1 MAQVLLDFNL
11 ATDLLLDAAVDN
23 LHLVQALEGDD
34 EVGSSFGAR
43 EVNTTELALA
53 EWAANLERGEG
64 EGD

>member
-34 EVGSSFGAR
+34 KIGSSFGAR
-43 EVNTTELALA
+43 EVDAAKLALA
-53 EWAANLERGEG
+53 EWAADLERSEG